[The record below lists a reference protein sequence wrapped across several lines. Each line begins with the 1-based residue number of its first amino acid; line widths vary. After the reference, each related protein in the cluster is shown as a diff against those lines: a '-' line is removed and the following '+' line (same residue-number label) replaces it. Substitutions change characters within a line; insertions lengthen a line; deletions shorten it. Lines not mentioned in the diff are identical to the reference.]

1 MTPKLFSNKLLFASY
16 VTLLLLFV
24 TLPLNSSGNLNNIT
38 IITFRGDY
46 FFHALAFLPWA
57 FFRAFTHQKRL
68 YWLIIGIFFAT
79 STEALQYLLPYRA
92 YNVNDMIAN
101 MIGVLIGYG
110 IALGFL
116 NSKISN
122 SKI

>member
-1 MTPKLFSNKLLFASY
+1 MILKLFSNKWLFIFYLFALI
-16 VTLLLLFV
+16 LLV
-24 TLPLNSSGNLNNIT
+24 TLPINTTGALNNIT

-57 FFRAFTHQKRL
+57 FFRASTHQKRIN
-68 YWLIIGIFFAT
+68 WLIIGILFAT

-101 MIGVLIGYG
+101 MIGVCLSFPLSY
-110 IALGFL
+110 LF
-116 NSKISN
+116 NRST
-122 SKI
+122 